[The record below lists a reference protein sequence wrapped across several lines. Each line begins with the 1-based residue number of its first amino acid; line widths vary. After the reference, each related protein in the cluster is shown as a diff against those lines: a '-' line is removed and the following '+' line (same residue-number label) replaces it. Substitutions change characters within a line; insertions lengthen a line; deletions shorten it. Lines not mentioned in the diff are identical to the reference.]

1 MLNVLQK
8 TKGEFINAKK
18 NLKVR
23 LFTKKIKR
31 QLRQKKKKK
40 KRRRRRRRRE
50 KHKTNK
56 QLPTHTWSHNLPNVM
71 FYSWSLVQAS
81 RKGPKS

>member
-23 LFTKKIKR
+23 LFTKKIKIKFT
-31 QLRQKKKKK
+31 QKKKKK
-40 KRRRRRRRRE
+40 K
-50 KHKTNK
+50 KKKKGKT
-56 QLPTHTWSHNLPNVM
+56 
-71 FYSWSLVQAS
+71 
-81 RKGPKS
+81 

>member
-40 KRRRRRRRRE
+40 RRRRRE

-56 QLPTHTWSHNLPNVM
+56 QLPTHTLSHNLPNVM

-81 RKGPKS
+81 RRGPKS

>member
-40 KRRRRRRRRE
+40 KRRRRRE

-56 QLPTHTWSHNLPNVM
+56 QLPTHTLSHNLPNVM

>member
-8 TKGEFINAKK
+8 TKGEFINTKK
-18 NLKVR
+18 KLKVR

-31 QLRQKKKKK
+31 QLRQKKKK
-40 KRRRRRRRRE
+40 RRRRRE

-56 QLPTHTWSHNLPNVM
+56 QLPTHTLSHNLPNVM

-81 RKGPKS
+81 RRGPKS

>member
-8 TKGEFINAKK
+8 TKGEFINTKK
-18 NLKVR
+18 KLKVR

-40 KRRRRRRRRE
+40 K
-50 KHKTNK
+50 KKKGKT
-56 QLPTHTWSHNLPNVM
+56 
-71 FYSWSLVQAS
+71 
-81 RKGPKS
+81 

>member
-40 KRRRRRRRRE
+40 K
-50 KHKTNK
+50 KKGKT
-56 QLPTHTWSHNLPNVM
+56 
-71 FYSWSLVQAS
+71 
-81 RKGPKS
+81 

>member
-18 NLKVR
+18 NFKVR

-40 KRRRRRRRRE
+40 RRRRRE

>member
-18 NLKVR
+18 NLKVS

-40 KRRRRRRRRE
+40 K
-50 KHKTNK
+50 KKKGKT
-56 QLPTHTWSHNLPNVM
+56 
-71 FYSWSLVQAS
+71 
-81 RKGPKS
+81 